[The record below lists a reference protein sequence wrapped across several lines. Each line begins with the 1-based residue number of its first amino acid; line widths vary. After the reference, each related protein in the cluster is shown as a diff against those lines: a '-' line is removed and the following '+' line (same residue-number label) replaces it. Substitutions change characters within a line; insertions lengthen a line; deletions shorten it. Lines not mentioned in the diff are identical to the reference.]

1 MIKEGLLLIKVD
13 QSLLKDHREVSLSIR
28 PVIKVHLLLTKEEQL
43 ITMVDLLLIMIDQ
56 SLSIDTREVSISL
69 LPLAMVE
76 EEMIMVEEKM
86 TKMEEERILVDQSLS
101 LPGSPVVTMHLPE
114 QSPKRVIREYL
125 PVMLTMQ
132 QG

>member
-1 MIKEGLLLIKVD
+1 MIKVD

-101 LPGSPVVTMHLPE
+101 LPGSPAVMLRHTE
-114 QSPKRVIREYL
+114 QSSKRVVSKCT
-125 PVMLTMQ
+125 PVMQRMQ
-132 QG
+132 